1 MKKAGISLALVLGLS
16 SCGVGGNF
24 GSDIAVGVGAY
35 DAGSNAAVV
44 KTITPATPTTPAGID
59 YAVTPGKA
67 AEFRF
72 SARPGSTGGYIRGY
86 RITKDTIS
94 YGGQTITHENG
105 GDSTTIDV
113 YFTSGY
119 VCPDRVEGQSCDPF
133 SPDTVPGNGTSSS
146 LSIDLVNGL
155 TNIARNYETNVYR
168 STNLEF
174 FGVSATGK
182 PFTLK
187 AENVN
192 STVTFSSVQK

>member
-1 MKKAGISLALVLGLS
+1 MTKTVT
-16 SCGVGGNF
+16 
-24 GSDIAVGVGAY
+24 
-35 DAGSNAAVV
+35 AA
-44 KTITPATPTTPAGID
+44 TTTTPAKID
-59 YAVTPGKA
+59 YAITPGEA

-94 YGGQTITHENG
+94 YGGQATTRENSN
-105 GDSTTIDV
+105 DSTTIDV

-119 VCPDRVEGQSCDPF
+119 VCPERVEGQSCDPF
-133 SPDTVPGNGTSSS
+133 APDTVSGNGTSSS

-155 TNIARNYETNVYR
+155 VNTAQKYETTVYR
-168 STNLEF
+168 STDIEF

-192 STVTFSSVQK
+192 STVAFNLVQN